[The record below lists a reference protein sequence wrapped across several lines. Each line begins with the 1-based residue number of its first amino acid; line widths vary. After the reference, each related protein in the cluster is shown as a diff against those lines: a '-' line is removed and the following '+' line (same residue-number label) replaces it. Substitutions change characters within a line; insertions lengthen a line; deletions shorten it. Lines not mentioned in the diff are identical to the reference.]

1 MKNNVTVISIILII
15 IITHRKIINQDF
27 VEFIGERLEATQDE
41 DEKQVLTDINNIVTE
56 KLRYFLH
63 S

>member
-15 IITHRKIINQDF
+15 IITHRKIVNQDF